1 MKRLALCFLAT
12 TMMVPAAAY
21 AQDPVPP
28 PPEAMAADAVA
39 AEAVAAHARYQ
50 NYRRLERGG
59 MVPNYW
65 WGPAFMVVDWS
76 GYGLHQPQPGY
87 RWIRYYD
94 DALLIDSYGRIVD
107 GRYDMDWSPYAG
119 WTVDAHGIPIFA
131 DVQTEGYGLD
141 HHAGGY
147 NNQQG
152 SYAYPGSGYAYPGYS
167 QAYPGYGNGYQG
179 GYNYGGYGYGYGQAG
194 GVVTE
199 TTVTREC
206 AGGAAVVD
214 EGPPPAPPPLPPPP
228 GERG

>member
-21 AQDPVPP
+21 AQGDPMPPPP
-28 PPEAMAADAVA
+28 PPEAMAADVAA

-50 NYRRLERGG
+50 NYQRLERGG

-76 GYGLHQPQPGY
+76 GYGLYQPQPGY

-107 GRYDMDWSPYAG
+107 GRYDMDWSAYAG
-119 WTVDAHGIPIFA
+119 WTLDAQGIPTFA
-131 DVQTEGYGLD
+131 DVRTEAYGLD
-141 HHAGGY
+141 HHGGGY
-147 NNQQG
+147 SNQQG
-152 SYAYPGSGYAYPGYS
+152 GYASPGSGYAYPGYS
-167 QAYPGYGNGYQG
+167 QAYPAYGS
-179 GYNYGGYGYGYGQAG
+179 GYNYGGYDYSQSG
-194 GVVTE
+194 GWVTE
-199 TTVTREC
+199 TTVTRGC
-206 AGGAAVVD
+206 AGAAAPVY
-214 EGPPPAPPPLPPPP
+214 EGPPPAPPPLPAP